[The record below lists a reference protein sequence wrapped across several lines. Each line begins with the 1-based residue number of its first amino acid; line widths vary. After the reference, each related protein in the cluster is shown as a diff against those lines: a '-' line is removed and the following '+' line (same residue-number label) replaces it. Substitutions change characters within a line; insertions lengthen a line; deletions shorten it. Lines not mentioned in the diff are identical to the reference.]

1 MSEKICAEPGCT
13 EQNPQPLEN
22 FRPAPG
28 RHGGGDARRNTCKT
42 CQARQQ
48 RERRAL
54 NSARPTPVL
63 PPPWLTGE
71 QPAPPVLPRRI
82 AQGLLP
88 DAPPAPATAPPLT
101 AFARQLQETAAKQA
115 AAAAAKVDA
124 ARQRLES
131 DTATL
136 KPGDL
141 TPDQYAA
148 PGYDAEK
155 KQEYSAAMG
164 AFKDVLR
171 AVATG
176 APVAEAEL
184 QAAAQ
189 FVSFTAEQERRWIG
203 KRLARSVSIASARE
217 TLMVRQFEATAARV
231 VWPVKPEG
239 YATRTKDTVA
249 SRGLVL
255 MLSDLHIGANLPS
268 YENPVAF
275 NFLAASRR
283 LARLAFEC
291 GDYKTQ
297 YRPQTELVIAILGD
311 IIEGLLGW
319 NDADNAPFAEQQ
331 VACCFM
337 LAQLIE
343 YLAARFPRVRVV
355 CETGNHG
362 RNKLTHPGRATSSK
376 WNSQEFVI
384 YKFLQQQCR
393 ALKNVAFEIPLGP
406 NAVVDLLGKRGV
418 FSHGDTE
425 HNLKSPGKHADTW
438 RAAIEKLNSTG
449 TCGGPVDL
457 FGAGH
462 FHEGMLI
469 PCDRDAIA
477 VANAALVP
485 SNGHSRSSGYGS
497 ICGQWLWEFTARW
510 VFGDNRF
517 LRVGTRDD
525 SDSSLDQIIAPFE
538 SDRPAGERP

>member
-1 MSEKICAEPGCT
+1 MNDPTTKTCSDPACAQT
-13 EQNPQPLEN
+13 NPQALAE
-22 FRPAPG
+22 FYVTG
-28 RHGGGDARRNTCKT
+28 RGGHRKSRCRKCCIRVD
-42 CQARQQ
+42 
-48 RERRAL
+48 RERRA
-54 NSARPTPVL
+54 SADARPTPVI
-63 PPPWLTGE
+63 PPPWLSSE
-71 QPAPPVLPRRI
+71 QPEPPS
-82 AQGLLP
+82 P
-88 DAPPAPATAPPLT
+88 DEL
-101 AFARQLQETAAKQA
+101 K
-115 AAAAAKVDA
+115 AAAKVDA

-141 TPDQYAA
+141 TPEQYAA
-148 PGYDAEK
+148 PGYDTEK
-155 KQEYSAAMG
+155 KQEYNARMG
-164 AFKDVLR
+164 EFKDFAR
-171 AVATG
+171 DIATG
-176 APVAEAEL
+176 AQPGSDVDAMAT
-184 QAAAQ
+184 
-189 FVSFTAEQERRWIG
+189 FVSLTAEQERRWLA
-203 KRLARSVSIASARE
+203 KRLARSVSIGAARE
-217 TLMVRQFEATAARV
+217 TLMVRQFEAMASRV
-231 VWPVKPEG
+231 SWPVRAEG

-255 MLSDLHIGANLPS
+255 GLSDLHVGANLPS

-283 LARLAFEC
+283 LARLAFET

-297 YRPQTELVIAILGD
+297 YRAQTELVIIIAGD

-337 LAQLIE
+337 LGQLIE

-355 CETGNHG
+355 CQTGNHG
-362 RNKLTHPGRATSSK
+362 RNKLIHQGRATSSK

-393 ALKNVAFEIPLGP
+393 ALQNTTFQIPLGP
-406 NAVVDLLGKRGV
+406 NSVVDLLGKRAV
-418 FSHGDTE
+418 ISHGDTE

-438 RAAIEKLNSTG
+438 RAAIDKLNSTG

-457 FGAGH
+457 FFAGH

-485 SNGHSRSSGYGS
+485 SNGHARSSGYAS

-525 SDSSLDQIIAPFE
+525 ADASLDQIVAPFI
-538 SDRPAGERP
+538 SDRPEGERP

>member
-1 MSEKICAEPGCT
+1 MARVRAAAPRMEHVKRAAE
-13 EQNPQPLEN
+13 
-22 FRPAPG
+22 
-28 RHGGGDARRNTCKT
+28 D
-42 CQARQQ
+42 
-48 RERRAL
+48 RRA
-54 NSARPTPVL
+54 PVGL
-63 PPPWLTGE
+63 PLMGE
-71 QPAPPVLPRRI
+71 S
-82 AQGLLP
+82 
-88 DAPPAPATAPPLT
+88 DHPLSVDVD
-101 AFARQLQETAAKQA
+101 LSDLDEDA
-115 AAAAAKVDA
+115 AAAAEKLEAKVSA
-124 ARQRLES
+124 ARERLES
-131 DTATL
+131 DYEKL
-136 KPGDL
+136 QPGDL
-141 TPDQYAA
+141 TPEEYRA
-148 PGYDAEK
+148 PGYDEEK

-164 AFKDVLR
+164 AFKDFAR
-171 AVATG
+171 DIATG
-176 APVAEAEL
+176 VLPAEPDAD
-184 QAAAQ
+184 AAAR
-189 FVSFTAEQERRWIG
+189 FISLTAEQERRWLA
-203 KRLARSVSIASARE
+203 KRLARSVSIGAARE
-217 TLMVRQFEATAARV
+217 TLMVRQFEAMASRV
-231 VWPVKPEG
+231 SWPVRAEG
-239 YATRTKDTVA
+239 YAERSKDTVA

-255 MLSDLHIGANLPS
+255 ALSDLHIGANLPS

-283 LARLAFEC
+283 LARLAFET

-297 YRPQTELVIAILGD
+297 YRDRTELVIVIAGD

-331 VACCFM
+331 VACCFI
-337 LAQLIE
+337 LGQLIE

-355 CETGNHG
+355 CQTGNHG

-393 ALKNVAFEIPLGP
+393 SLQNTTFQIPLGP
-406 NAVVDLLGKRGV
+406 NSVVDLLGKRAV
-418 FSHGDTE
+418 ITHGDTE

-438 RAAIEKLNSTG
+438 RAAIDKLNSTG
-449 TCGGPVDL
+449 TCGGLVDL
-457 FGAGH
+457 FFAGH

-469 PCDRDAIA
+469 PHDRDAIA

-485 SNGHSRSSGYGS
+485 SNGHARSSGYGS

-525 SDSSLDQIIAPFE
+525 VDSSLDQIIAPFA